1 LSGHAVALRW
11 IMYHSSL
18 SGELGDKIIIGAS
31 NLEQLKQNLE
41 FFEQGSLS
49 EKLLKAVNEVWEM
62 AKDTAPVYHR

>member
-1 LSGHAVALRW
+1 
-11 IMYHSSL
+11 MYHSSL